1 MIVYEVGNYKT
12 EGEPESQFFKTAF
25 HIQQHRSK
33 SELYC
38 KLRDKLRSVTA
49 PLLIINR
56 WKLQWWASPIVGEE

>member
-56 WKLQWWASPIVGEE
+56 